1 MVKEKLPFKC
11 KPSSSFLTHVLYVV
25 RAFVAFH
32 RDILHPQTVKPL
44 LTTGRVAN
52 ACVLMGTYGIAA
64 MTVTLRV
71 NLRTL
76 MLY

>member
-1 MVKEKLPFKC
+1 M
-11 KPSSSFLTHVLYVV
+11 LYVV

-32 RDILHPQTVKPL
+32 RDILHPQTVLLL
-44 LTTGRVAN
+44 LTTRRVAN
-52 ACVLMGTYGIAA
+52 ACVLMGTRGIVA
-64 MTVTLRV
+64 MPVTLKV